1 MAKETIEI
9 VAKVG
14 VDGGKSLSDLK
25 KEFKSLQ
32 SELSGLE
39 QGSEK
44 YRATLQRLGAVKD
57 EIGDLRSEIEG
68 FAGADKKI
76 GAFSNVIGGVASG
89 FQAAQGAA
97 ALFGSESEDLQK
109 TLVRV
114 QAAMAFA
121 EGIKG
126 IAAMGD
132 SFKVL
137 GNIIKANPI
146 MLIATIL
153 IAIGAALFAL
163 KDKISIVGKAFDFFG
178 GIVNTVID
186 SVKTFTDWIGISS
199 FKADEANEKLIRN
212 AEKAKEAINERYDSE
227 IRAAKRAGKATEDIE
242 ISKTR
247 NLYLQNH
254 EQIKALRNLGSR
266 ISDEQNKQ
274 LLELEKQNKEYYQVL
289 LDLEDQKNDKLAEK
303 QKDADK
309 KAEEK
314 RKLKAQKD
322 LENAEKWRQEQAKF
336 IQYELDAFANKF
348 GEEEQIIAEQQLA
361 TKIALG
367 IATPEEVEAYQK
379 EINARKLKA
388 DKEYT
393 DSVDAELK
401 RLKEKE
407 DKRKA
412 DEDAKIKAEYDLRLK
427 GFQQLELQKVE
438 WAKQGLTLISDLN
451 ELFAGKSEAAQRKA
465 FEIDK
470 ATKLAS
476 ATISGI
482 EGTIN
487 AYKTAQASPITAVF
501 PAYPVIQAG
510 LAAAFAAVNVAKIAK
525 TKFGGTEKAEAPQGG
540 GNLGTFSQGAGGG
553 QAPNLTSQNT
563 VTQLNPDGTV
573 AGQGNRQAEPMKAY
587 VVESESR
594 AVTER
599 VNKLSNQ
606 SKIG

>member
-178 GIVNTVID
+178 GIINTVID

-212 AEKAKEAINERYDSE
+212 AEKAKEAITERYDAE
-227 IRAAKRAGKATEDIE
+227 IRAAKRAGKETEDIE

-247 NLYLQNH
+247 NLYLQNN

-266 ISDEQNKQ
+266 RSDEQNKQ

-303 QKDADK
+303 QKQANDK
-309 KAEEK
+309 AKEKAKKDKEEA
-314 RKLKAQKD
+314 KA
-322 LENAEKWRQEQAKF
+322 
-336 IQYELDAFANKF
+336 
-348 GEEEQIIAEQQLA
+348 
-361 TKIALG
+361 
-367 IATPEEVEAYQK
+367 
-379 EINARKLKA
+379 KA
-388 DKEYT
+388 DKEWQ
-393 DSVDAELK
+393 DALAEAE
-401 RLKEKE
+401 RLAEIEAERNEKQAE
-407 DKRKA
+407 RERKLEEERAAVRRQMQEQMYAEQIKA
-412 DEDAKIKAEYDLRLK
+412 DEEEQKRLLRLEEGYK
-427 GFQQLELQKVE
+427 QLELQKVE

-501 PAYPVIQAG
+501 PAYPAIQAG

-540 GNLGTFSQGAGGG
+540 GNLGTFSQGTGGG

-573 AGQGNRQAEPMKAY
+573 AGQGNRQGEPMKAY